1 VNAPA
6 PAPDPRVAKT
16 APSPGLRFVARQP
29 ILTKDEKVFGYELLF
44 FRDGIED
51 YFCPK
56 DAEAASK
63 VMLDSSLIMGLD
75 VLCNGGRAFVNCTRD
90 MLLKD
95 YVTLAPSSQT
105 VVEILESVEPDDL
118 VMAACQRLKEGGY
131 MIALDDFAMDDKRE
145 PLTNIADIIKVDVQG
160 TTAEERTAIVKKY
173 GPWHC
178 RMLAEKVGTRE
189 EFLAAKKAG
198 FAYFQGYFFRRPE
211 TVKTH
216 AVPGNQLN
224 YIKMLQVVSKPE
236 LEPRE
241 IENAIKG
248 EASLCYRL
256 LRYMNSASFGFSNE
270 IHSVRHALS
279 ILGEREVRRW
289 VRLVVTLAAGQ
300 NKSSDLVLSALV
312 RGRFCELLSPKI
324 KHGESDLF
332 LLGLLSLMDSI
343 PDLHRC
349 AGEGAARSEDQ
360 ERAPGRRAAS
370 TLPVDAGAG
379 VRRLAEHRCARQ
391 ISQAQ
396 RERGGGGPLECT
408 AVGAADERSVNPQR
422 HGIVLAC
429 CDSTRS
435 ASYSYHCAKLHDLGL
450 ALPQPGAVTS

>member
-1 VNAPA
+1 MTAPA
-6 PAPDPRVAKT
+6 PAPDPKVAK
-16 APSPGLRFVARQP
+16 AVPGPGLRFVARQP

-44 FRDGIED
+44 RDGIED
-51 YFCPK
+51 YFCAK
-56 DAEAASK
+56 DPEAASK
-63 VMLDSSLIMGLD
+63 IMLDSSLIMGLD

-95 YVTLAPSSQT
+95 YVTLLPSSQT

-131 MIALDDFAMDDKRE
+131 MIALDDFGVDDPRQS
-145 PLTNIADIIKVDVQG
+145 LTDIADIIKVDVRS
-160 TTAEERTAIVKKY
+160 TSEAERAALVKRY
-173 GPWHC
+173 GPWRC
-178 RMLAEKVGTRE
+178 RMLAEKVETRE
-189 EFLAAKKAG
+189 EFMAAKKAG

-216 AVPGNQLN
+216 AVPANQLS

-256 LRYMNSASFGFSNE
+256 LRYMNSASFGFVSE
-270 IHSVRHALS
+270 IHSVRHALA

-343 PDLHRC
+343 LELPMTEVL
-349 AGEGAARSEDQ
+349 EKVPLDQ
-360 ERAPGRRAAS
+360 ETKAVLLGGTSHLRPLYQLMLAQESGDWQGTAELSRSLKLPESEVSETYWQAMQWAREMSGGAS
-370 TLPVDAGAG
+370 G
-379 VRRLAEHRCARQ
+379 
-391 ISQAQ
+391 
-396 RERGGGGPLECT
+396 
-408 AVGAADERSVNPQR
+408 
-422 HGIVLAC
+422 
-429 CDSTRS
+429 
-435 ASYSYHCAKLHDLGL
+435 K
-450 ALPQPGAVTS
+450 

>member
-1 VNAPA
+1 MAKAAPA
-6 PAPDPRVAKT
+6 
-16 APSPGLRFVARQP
+16 PGLRFVARQP

-44 FRDGIED
+44 RDGIED

-56 DAEAASK
+56 DVEAASK
-63 VMLDSSLIMGLD
+63 TMLDSSLIMGLD

-95 YVTLAPSSQT
+95 YVTLLPSSHT

-131 MIALDDFAMDDKRE
+131 MIALDDLAMDDKRE

-160 TTAEERTAIVKKY
+160 TTPEERAAMIKKY
-173 GPWHC
+173 GPWRC
-178 RMLAEKVGTRE
+178 RMLAEKVETRE
-189 EFLAAKKAG
+189 EFMAAKKAG

-256 LRYMNSASFGFSNE
+256 LRYMNSANFGFANE

-279 ILGEREVRRW
+279 MLGEREVRRW

-343 PDLHRC
+343 LELPMNVVL
-349 AGEGAARSEDQ
+349 EKVPLDQ
-360 ERAPGRRAAS
+360 ETKAVLLGEESYLRPVYQLMLAQESGDWQGSA
-370 TLPVDAGAG
+370 TLTKSLKLTESEV
-379 VRRLAEHRCARQ
+379 AEVHWNAMQWARQ
-391 ISQAQ
+391 MNGS
-396 RERGGGGPLECT
+396 
-408 AVGAADERSVNPQR
+408 
-422 HGIVLAC
+422 
-429 CDSTRS
+429 
-435 ASYSYHCAKLHDLGL
+435 
-450 ALPQPGAVTS
+450 

>member
-1 VNAPA
+1 MNLFPLIADKGAVNAPA
-6 PAPDPRVAKT
+6 SAPDPRMAKS
-16 APSPGLRFVARQP
+16 APGPGLRFVARQP

-44 FRDGIED
+44 RDGIED
-51 YFCPK
+51 YFCPEDPEK
-56 DAEAASK
+56 ASK
-63 VMLDSSLIMGLD
+63 IMLDSSLIMGLD

-95 YVTLAPSSQT
+95 YVTLLPSSVT

-118 VMAACQRLKEGGY
+118 VMAACQRLKEAGY
-131 MIALDDFAMDDKRE
+131 MIALDDFGVGDRRE
-145 PLTNIADIIKVDVQG
+145 PLTDVADIIKVDVR
-160 TTAEERTAIVKKY
+160 TTSPQERAAMVKRY
-173 GPWHC
+173 GPWRC
-178 RMLAEKVGTRE
+178 RMLAEKVETRE
-189 EFLAAKKAG
+189 EFLEAKKAG
-198 FAYFQGYFFRRPE
+198 FSYFQGYFFRKPE

-256 LRYMNSASFGFSNE
+256 LRYMNSASFGFASE

-300 NKSSDLVLSALV
+300 NKSSELVLSALV
-312 RGRFCELLSPKI
+312 RARFCELLSPKI

-343 PDLHRC
+343 LELPMTDVL
-349 AGEGAARSEDQ
+349 EKVPLDQ
-360 ERAPGRRAAS
+360 ETKAVLLGGAS
-370 TLPVDAGAG
+370 HLRPLYQLM
-379 VRRLAEHRCARQ
+379 LAQESGDWKGTSELAKALSLSESEVAEVYWNAMRWAK
-391 ISQAQ
+391 
-396 RERGGGGPLECT
+396 EMNGG
-408 AVGAADERSVNPQR
+408 
-422 HGIVLAC
+422 
-429 CDSTRS
+429 
-435 ASYSYHCAKLHDLGL
+435 
-450 ALPQPGAVTS
+450 

>member
-1 VNAPA
+1 
-6 PAPDPRVAKT
+6 
-16 APSPGLRFVARQP
+16 
-29 ILTKDEKVFGYELLF
+29 
-44 FRDGIED
+44 
-51 YFCPK
+51 
-56 DAEAASK
+56 
-63 VMLDSSLIMGLD
+63 MGLD

-95 YVTLAPSSQT
+95 YVTLLPSSQT

-131 MIALDDFAMDDKRE
+131 MIALDDFAMGDKRE
-145 PLTNIADIIKVDVQG
+145 PLTDIADIIKVDVRS
-160 TTAEERTAIVKKY
+160 TSLEERAAMVKRY
-173 GPWHC
+173 GPWCC
-178 RMLAEKVGTRE
+178 RMLAEKVETRE
-189 EFLAAKKAG
+189 EFMAAKKAG

-256 LRYMNSASFGFSNE
+256 LRYMNSASFGFASE

-279 ILGEREVRRW
+279 MLGEREVRRW

-300 NKSSDLVLSALV
+300 NKSIDLVLSALV
-312 RGRFCELLSPKI
+312 RARFCELLSPKV
-324 KHGESDLF
+324 KHGETDLF

-343 PDLHRC
+343 LELPMTDVL
-349 AGEGAARSEDQ
+349 EKVPLDQ
-360 ERAPGRRAAS
+360 ETKAVLLDGTSYLRP
-370 TLPVDAGAG
+370 LYQLM
-379 VRRLAEHRCARQ
+379 LAQESGDWQNTAELAKSLKLTESEVAEVYWQAMQWARPMN
-391 ISQAQ
+391 
-396 RERGGGGPLECT
+396 GG
-408 AVGAADERSVNPQR
+408 
-422 HGIVLAC
+422 
-429 CDSTRS
+429 
-435 ASYSYHCAKLHDLGL
+435 
-450 ALPQPGAVTS
+450 

>member
-1 VNAPA
+1 M
-6 PAPDPRVAKT
+6 
-16 APSPGLRFVARQP
+16 ARQP
-29 ILTKDEKVFGYELLF
+29 ILTKDEKVFGYELM

-56 DAEAASK
+56 DVEAASK
-63 VMLDSSLIMGLD
+63 IMLDSSLIMGLD
-75 VLCNGGRAFVNCTRD
+75 VLCNGGRAFINCTRD

-95 YVTLAPSSQT
+95 YVMLLPSSHT

-145 PLTNIADIIKVDVQG
+145 PLTGIADIIKVDVRA
-160 TTAEERTAIVKKY
+160 TSPEERTAMVKKY
-173 GPWHC
+173 GPWRC
-178 RMLAEKVGTRE
+178 RMLAEKVETRE
-189 EFLAAKKAG
+189 EFLSAKKAG

-256 LRYMNSASFGFSNE
+256 LRYMNSANFGFANE

-289 VRLVVTLAAGQ
+289 VRSPPWCVAASVSCSLP
-300 NKSSDLVLSALV
+300 KSSTENPTCSCWA
-312 RGRFCELLSPKI
+312 CSLLW
-324 KHGESDLF
+324 
-332 LLGLLSLMDSI
+332 I
-343 PDLHRC
+343 P
-349 AGEGAARSEDQ
+349 SSNF
-360 ERAPGRRAAS
+360 P
-370 TLPVDAGAG
+370 
-379 VRRLAEHRCARQ
+379 
-391 ISQAQ
+391 
-396 RERGGGGPLECT
+396 
-408 AVGAADERSVNPQR
+408 
-422 HGIVLAC
+422 
-429 CDSTRS
+429 
-435 ASYSYHCAKLHDLGL
+435 
-450 ALPQPGAVTS
+450 

>member
-1 VNAPA
+1 M
-6 PAPDPRVAKT
+6 
-16 APSPGLRFVARQP
+16 RFVARQP

-44 FRDGIED
+44 RDGIED
-51 YFCPK
+51 YFCAK
-56 DAEAASK
+56 DVEAASK
-63 VMLDSSLIMGLD
+63 IMLDSSLIMGLD

-95 YVTLAPSSQT
+95 YVMLLPSSHT

-118 VMAACQRLKEGGY
+118 VVAACQRLKEGGY
-131 MIALDDFAMDDKRE
+131 MIALDDFGMGDKRE
-145 PLTNIADIIKVDVQG
+145 PLTNFADIIKVDVQG
-160 TTAEERTAIVKKY
+160 TTPEDRIAMVKKY
-173 GPWHC
+173 GPWRC
-178 RMLAEKVGTRE
+178 RMLAEKVETRE

-256 LRYMNSASFGFSNE
+256 LRYMNSANFGFANE

-279 ILGEREVRRW
+279 MLGEREVRRW

-312 RGRFCELLSPKI
+312 RGRFCELLSPRV

-343 PDLHRC
+343 LDLPMTDVL
-349 AGEGAARSEDQ
+349 EKVPLDQ
-360 ERAPGRRAAS
+360 ETKNVLLGEESYLRPLYRLMLAQESGTGKVAGNSPSLSSSPRAKWLRRTGIRCSGR
-370 TLPVDAGAG
+370 
-379 VRRLAEHRCARQ
+379 AR
-391 ISQAQ
+391 
-396 RERGGGGPLECT
+396 
-408 AVGAADERSVNPQR
+408 
-422 HGIVLAC
+422 
-429 CDSTRS
+429 
-435 ASYSYHCAKLHDLGL
+435 
-450 ALPQPGAVTS
+450 

>member
-1 VNAPA
+1 VESPSPLNFFSRPADIGVVNAPA
-6 PAPDPRVAKT
+6 PAPDPSVAKA
-16 APSPGLRFVARQP
+16 APAPGLRFVARQP

-44 FRDGIED
+44 RDGIED

-56 DAEAASK
+56 DVEAASK

-95 YVTLAPSSQT
+95 YVTILPSSHT

-145 PLTNIADIIKVDVQG
+145 PLTNIADIIKVDVQS
-160 TTAEERTAIVKKY
+160 TTPEERAAMIKKY
-173 GPWHC
+173 GPWRC
-178 RMLAEKVGTRE
+178 RMLAEKVETRE
-189 EFLAAKKAG
+189 EFMAAKKLG

-256 LRYMNSASFGFSNE
+256 LRYMNSASFGFASE

-279 ILGEREVRRW
+279 MLGEREVRRW

-343 PDLHRC
+343 LELPMTDVL
-349 AGEGAARSEDQ
+349 EKVPLDQ
-360 ERAPGRRAAS
+360 ETKAVLLGEESHLRPLYQLMLAQESGDWQGSAALTKS
-370 TLPVDAGAG
+370 LKLTESEV
-379 VRRLAEHRCARQ
+379 AEVHWNAMQWARQ
-391 ISQAQ
+391 MNGS
-396 RERGGGGPLECT
+396 
-408 AVGAADERSVNPQR
+408 
-422 HGIVLAC
+422 
-429 CDSTRS
+429 
-435 ASYSYHCAKLHDLGL
+435 
-450 ALPQPGAVTS
+450 

>member
-1 VNAPA
+1 
-6 PAPDPRVAKT
+6 
-16 APSPGLRFVARQP
+16 LRFVARQP

-44 FRDGIED
+44 RDGIED

-56 DAEAASK
+56 DVEAASK
-63 VMLDSSLIMGLD
+63 IMLDSSLIMGLD
-75 VLCNGGRAFVNCTRD
+75 VLCNGGRAFVNCTHD

-95 YVTLAPSSQT
+95 YVMLLPSSHT

-118 VMAACQRLKEGGY
+118 VMAACQRLKESGY

-145 PLTNIADIIKVDVQG
+145 PLTNIADIIKVDVQS
-160 TTAEERTAIVKKY
+160 TSPEERIALVKKY
-173 GPWHC
+173 GPFRC
-178 RMLAEKVGTRE
+178 RMLAEKVETRE

-256 LRYMNSASFGFSNE
+256 LRYMNSANFGFSNE

-343 PDLHRC
+343 LDLPMTDVL
-349 AGEGAARSEDQ
+349 EKVPLDQ
-360 ERAPGRRAAS
+360 ETKNVLLGEESYLRP
-370 TLPVDAGAG
+370 LY
-379 VRRLAEHRCARQ
+379 RLMLAQESGDWQSSAELAKSLKLTESEVAEGHWNAMQWARQ
-391 ISQAQ
+391 MN
-396 RERGGGGPLECT
+396 
-408 AVGAADERSVNPQR
+408 GA
-422 HGIVLAC
+422 
-429 CDSTRS
+429 
-435 ASYSYHCAKLHDLGL
+435 
-450 ALPQPGAVTS
+450 